1 MSSSI
6 AYILVRKLPNEA
18 RISTADFRYRS
29 NGSKTLLFIR
39 SSALMPVQFTGRCQ
53 WVWKLKNINNNNNE
67 RNVICSAVFEIISSF
82 NNNNDIPY
90 LSLKCT
96 YLVLKLQL
104 GTLYIKSTE
113 IKSIPFQR
121 FFFEERG
128 IKARAP
134 GEKPHKLKLHVTSG
148 KSENWTWATIVAA
161 ECSLYCAIPTP
172 LVTV

>member
-1 MSSSI
+1 MRVFEQQHS
-6 AYILVRKLPNEA
+6 ILVRKLPNEA
-18 RISTADFRYRS
+18 RISPADFRYRC

-53 WVWKLKNINNNNNE
+53 WVWKLKNINNNNN
-67 RNVICSAVFEIISSF
+67 
-82 NNNNDIPY
+82 NNPY

-96 YLVLKLQL
+96 YLVLKLRL
-104 GTLYIKSTE
+104 GTLYRKSTE

-134 GEKPHKLKLHVTSG
+134 GEKPRKLKLHVTSG